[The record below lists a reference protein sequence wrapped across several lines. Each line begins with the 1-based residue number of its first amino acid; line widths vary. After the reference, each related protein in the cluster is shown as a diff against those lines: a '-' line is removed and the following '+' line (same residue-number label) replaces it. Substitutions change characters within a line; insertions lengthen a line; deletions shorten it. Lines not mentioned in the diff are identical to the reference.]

1 MLDRLSFK
9 VPIKGNPSILSF
21 IRSVDPLPYVW
32 GGVGPGGYDC
42 SGLVGEVLNRH
53 LGLRSYV
60 RRFTT
65 ASIHA
70 GLYGLKSGL
79 GGMLNIG
86 VTPGRGHMAGSYM
99 GMGFE
104 AESTRTGIKV
114 GSAASSPGSFARTYH
129 LARGGPVLAEV
140 LGRLGRTANIGGDP
154 GRLRI
159 NGRVMDGGGWLRPGW
174 NPPIYNGT
182 GRPERV
188 LPPGAAAG
196 ITVNIDLR
204 GARFMGTAADVA
216 RDLAPH
222 LRRELQR
229 VQGRVGV
236 AGRRQVG

>member
-1 MLDRLSFK
+1 
-9 VPIKGNPSILSF
+9 
-21 IRSVDPLPYVW
+21 
-32 GGVGPGGYDC
+32 
-42 SGLVGEVLNRH
+42 
-53 LGLRSYV
+53 
-60 RRFTT
+60 
-65 ASIHA
+65 
-70 GLYGLKSGL
+70 
-79 GGMLNIG
+79 
-86 VTPGRGHMAGSYM
+86 
-99 GMGFE
+99 
-104 AESTRTGIKV
+104 
-114 GSAASSPGSFARTYH
+114 
-129 LARGGPVLAEV
+129 
-140 LGRLGRTANIGGDP
+140 
-154 GRLRI
+154 
-159 NGRVMDGGGWLRPGW
+159 MDGGGWLRPGW